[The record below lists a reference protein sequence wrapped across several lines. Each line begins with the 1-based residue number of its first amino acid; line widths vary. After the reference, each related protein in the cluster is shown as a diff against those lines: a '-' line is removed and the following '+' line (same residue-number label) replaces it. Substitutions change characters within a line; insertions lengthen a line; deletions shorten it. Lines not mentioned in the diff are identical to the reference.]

1 MVNNPNH
8 NPTTW
13 QSMLWRLL
21 LTILLL
27 TLLFESSLSMFNS
40 VASHPNMQVLP
51 NIPYQTVGK

>member
-1 MVNNPNH
+1 
-8 NPTTW
+8 
-13 QSMLWRLL
+13 MLWRLL